1 MDYPK
6 RRRSIQGVTG
16 NRAVDISV
24 LVERVLKSSH
34 ISEDIHFKTIAEHF
48 AEIVGN
54 TVAPYV
60 KLEKLDKQTLVL
72 KAVNSAWKQELFLQK
87 NAIIERCN
95 SMLGKPVI
103 RDVRFV

>member
-1 MDYPK
+1 MEYPK
-6 RRRSIQGVTG
+6 RRRSTQGVTG

-24 LVERVLKSSH
+24 LVDKVLKSTH
-34 ISEDIHFKTIAEHF
+34 ISEDIHFKAISEHF
-48 AEIVGN
+48 AKIVGN
-54 TVAPYV
+54 AVAPYV

-95 SMLGKPVI
+95 LLLGKPVV